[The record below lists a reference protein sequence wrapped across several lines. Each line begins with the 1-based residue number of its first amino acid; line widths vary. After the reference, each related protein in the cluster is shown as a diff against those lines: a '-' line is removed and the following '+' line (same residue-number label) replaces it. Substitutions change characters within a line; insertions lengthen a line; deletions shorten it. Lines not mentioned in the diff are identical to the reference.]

1 MESKQSS
8 YSEPASA
15 RWWDRRVGGERPG
28 QSWTPPSPMMLGCR
42 LKHKYIF
49 LVYIGFTYTFDISW
63 KWKGIVT
70 EIESDMI
77 RYPLFSIWRYH
88 SDIFC
93 STPYHICE
101 CRILKY
107 SPLIN
112 LIHILAKIV
121 VTFKTFRLVR
131 KMDKRSESVNQ
142 NSWVWSEN
150 VDIRLIWIHYY
161 DQMLPRICNNT
172 STWHQE

>member
-1 MESKQSS
+1 MDPLPRLISWRYLFSHPIPRQTWYRYLWTRMESKQSS

-63 KWKGIVT
+63 KWKGKVT
-70 EIESDMI
+70 EIESDII
-77 RYPLFSIWRYH
+77 RYPLFSLTPCTIWQYH

-93 STPYHICE
+93 STPYHIYK

-107 SPLIN
+107 SPISVLVKVLFYYYSLVLN
-112 LIHILAKIV
+112 MV
-121 VTFKTFRLVR
+121 SFRYSFLV
-131 KMDKRSESVNQ
+131 
-142 NSWVWSEN
+142 
-150 VDIRLIWIHYY
+150 IYL
-161 DQMLPRICNNT
+161 
-172 STWHQE
+172 